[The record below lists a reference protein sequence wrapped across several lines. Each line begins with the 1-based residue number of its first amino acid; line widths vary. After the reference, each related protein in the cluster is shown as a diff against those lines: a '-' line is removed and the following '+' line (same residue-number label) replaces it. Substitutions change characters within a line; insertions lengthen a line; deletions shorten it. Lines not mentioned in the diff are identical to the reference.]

1 MLSVLCALLLLPSP
15 LCSAAN
21 ESLAALS
28 SDDVR
33 QLRGYRPLQ
42 KSGVLRWKNHPSK
55 CLDVRFGQAKNGNTL
70 QLWDCNTASSNQ
82 QFSWSSQ
89 DGKLR
94 WATNPTY
101 CVDVRDHRN
110 ANGNRLQLWEC
121 IRSNSDQSFSVPASG
136 EGHIQWS
143 NHPDKCLDVQDHGDW
158 NGNVF
163 QIWSCGASNSDQQFI
178 FGGSESL
185 LPTVQ
190 PEQEH
195 PGEDFDVIVVGGGL
209 MGSAVAARLA
219 AKLSGFRVALL
230 EAGRASHASLGGTEP
245 PASWDRAQRRWINWG
260 DNGGLQVTRYDLP
273 GNYEALQCWDR
284 RCPES
289 WLTDVPY
296 FQCKV
301 LGGCGVMN
309 GALVQRPNAA
319 NMETWPSGWRM
330 PDLEPYYKEAEALF
344 HITETPSRDGR
355 HYLDNTGAGF
365 ARRALEKAGFVH
377 SSDLTKK
384 AGSLCIPAVTAK
396 DGLRQSTASQLLP
409 EALGR
414 ENFELHLE
422 THVLE
427 VLHEAGVASGV
438 RVKSEGRSKVLRLR
452 PNGLLVLSAGALNTP
467 RLLLSSGLRSQSLGE
482 DLSDHTLVSLK
493 YRVQHRSALGAN
505 ESFGIKPPS
514 PSAVWQYAQ
523 TRSGPLAQYGPVLT
537 AFLRDPSTSGPADAY
552 DIEIW
557 VNPISAQGEVHVSLA
572 LMRPTCS
579 RAAVHVAGGQLQ
591 QRGQLYLGCD
601 RDKRTMAFALEHVDK
616 WLGAQGAQ
624 RFDGQSPPEA
634 LHHFGGSCA
643 LGRCVDPETLRLKG
657 TTNLAV
663 ADASLLPGQVWGHPF
678 MTLSAMAL
686 KAADHLANSF
696 V

>member
-1 MLSVLCALLLLPSP
+1 M
-15 LCSAAN
+15 
-21 ESLAALS
+21 
-28 SDDVR
+28 
-33 QLRGYRPLQ
+33 
-42 KSGVLRWKNHPSK
+42 
-55 CLDVRFGQAKNGNTL
+55 
-70 QLWDCNTASSNQ
+70 
-82 QFSWSSQ
+82 
-89 DGKLR
+89 
-94 WATNPTY
+94 
-101 CVDVRDHRN
+101 CV
-110 ANGNRLQLWEC
+110 
-121 IRSNSDQSFSVPASG
+121 
-136 EGHIQWS
+136 
-143 NHPDKCLDVQDHGDW
+143 DVQDHGNW

-163 QIWSCGASNSDQQFI
+163 QIWSCGASNSDQQFL
-178 FGGSESL
+178 FEGSASL

-190 PEQEH
+190 PERPAE
-195 PGEDFDVIVVGGGL
+195 EEFDIIVVGGGL

-219 AKLSGFRVALL
+219 VKLSGFRVALL

-245 PASWDRAQRRWINWG
+245 PASWDPSQRRWINWA

-365 ARRALEKAGFVH
+365 ARTALEKAGFVH
-377 SSDLTKK
+377 SSDLTKR

-422 THVLE
+422 TQVME
-427 VLHEAGVASGV
+427 VLHEAGVVSGV
-438 RVKSEGRSKVLRLR
+438 RVTSGGGRSSKVLRLR
-452 PNGLLVLSAGALNTP
+452 KNGLVVLSAGALNTP
-467 RLLLSSGLRSQSLGE
+467 RLLLSSRLGEQSLGLGE
-482 DLSDHTLVSLK
+482 LSDHTLVSLK
-493 YRVQHRSALGAN
+493 YRVRHRWALGAN
-505 ESFGIKPPS
+505 ESFGLKPPS
-514 PSAVWQYAQ
+514 TSAVWQYAE

-537 AFLRDPSTSGPADAY
+537 AFLRDPSTPGPADAY

-557 VNPISAQGEVHVSLA
+557 VNPISPTGEVHVSLA

-579 RAAVHVAGGQLQ
+579 RATAHLAGSQLQ
-591 QRGQLYLGCD
+591 LRGQLYLGCH
-601 RDKRTMAFALEHVDK
+601 RDKQTMAFALEHVDK
-616 WLGAQGAQ
+616 WLGAQGAR
-624 RFDGQSPPEA
+624 RFHGQSPPEA
-634 LHHFGGSCA
+634 LNHFGGSCA
-643 LGRCVDPETLRLKG
+643 LGRCVDPDTLRLKG